1 MRNPAGHAAPAPPPA
16 RSSAARRR
24 LRTQTAA
31 VVAWAA
37 GAAALATALFP
48 TLAAALFAFL
58 AGAVMVVT
66 MRTSLRGGLVAAAAA
81 AVPFAFADLELSGL
95 GGAGASHQVVASL
108 LLGLGLLLVSAAV
121 ADAASAAIS
130 RVPAEPARTGDAG
143 PIWTERA
150 TMSERDAGLRRAA
163 WELARAAE
171 YRREVALALV
181 GLDDPPDGDDAG
193 MRLGLMQGLD
203 ELVLESVTRFDLV
216 CEYGPCERL
225 MVLPEE
231 SAANL
236 LDGGSQICALATER
250 LGRHVRMALASFPAH
265 GSTLHSLLS
274 ELELDL
280 STCRTHG
287 IAVQVCSTTPQRA
300 GDAVLAAEPL
310 RVLEHGAGGG
320 EREAGGTVMWA

>member
-1 MRNPAGHAAPAPPPA
+1 VSIRGTARVPAPAAPPRDGA
-16 RSSAARRR
+16 RTR
-24 LRTQTAA
+24 LRTRTAA

-37 GAAALATALFP
+37 GAAALATALYP

-66 MRTSLRGGLVAAAAA
+66 MRTTLRGGLAAGVAA
-81 AVPFAFADLELSGL
+81 AVPFAFADLQLSAL
-95 GGAGASHQVVASL
+95 AAGISREAVASL
-108 LLGLGLLLVSAAV
+108 LLGVGLLLASAAV
-121 ADAASAAIS
+121 ADAASAAI
-130 RVPAEPARTGDAG
+130 RRIGVEPPRARDVE

-150 TMSERDAGLRRAA
+150 TMSERDAGLRRAE

-181 GLDDPPDGDDAG
+181 GLDVPEGGDGASR
-193 MRLGLMQGLD
+193 RLRLMQALD

-231 SAANL
+231 PATSL
-236 LDGGSQICALATER
+236 VDGAMQICALATER
-250 LGRHVRMALASFPAH
+250 LGRHVRMALASYPAH
-265 GSTLHSLLS
+265 GSTLHALLT

-280 STCRTHG
+280 QTCRVHG
-287 IAVQVCSTTPQRA
+287 IAVQVCSTPPQA
-300 GDAVLAAEPL
+300 APAEPL
-310 RVLEHGAGGG
+310 VVLEPEEDAV
-320 EREAGGTVMWA
+320 EPDQGGTVMSA